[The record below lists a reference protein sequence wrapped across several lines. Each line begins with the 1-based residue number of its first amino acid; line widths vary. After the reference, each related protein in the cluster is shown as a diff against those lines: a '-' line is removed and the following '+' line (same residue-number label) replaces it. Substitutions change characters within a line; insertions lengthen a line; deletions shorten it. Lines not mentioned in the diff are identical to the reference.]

1 MSNSIKHKDHRRTVG
16 EWLSEP
22 YEWRIPV
29 YQRHYAWD
37 PEEEFGPTQLFWEI
51 VEEQASKRLKN
62 KKVDPHYFGA
72 ILVENKTG
80 NLQSTHN
87 YDVVDGQQRLTTIN
101 VAMFAIIGIASQFSY
116 RKDVQDKL
124 EKYIFNDPSPNARKQ
139 QKLVPTNFDR
149 TQFGNL
155 LSGAFDESCSYK
167 DDSEQAKRSK
177 VVQACHF
184 FSEEF
189 KEFVD
194 NNSTTDQMVAI
205 NVLIDTIIDGF
216 ELVLIPLKETDEAQ
230 KVFESLNN
238 TARPLTTFDLIR
250 NNIFYRA
257 DKALPGSDV
266 ELFESR
272 EWQQFEDTFWETT
285 PGRSDNN
292 THVEAYIA
300 RMLMAKKQRFLLLN
314 RNAIFKEYKSFAKG
328 EAEKGLN
335 VRAEIG
341 TISEYVDIYKHL
353 VGETKKNLLSK
364 DFDFGYFM
372 HAICN
377 SMDFYPAIF
386 TIVSCDAS
394 VEEKKRMIFLLESYV
409 IRRHMCQWPSGDYNK
424 QAPRIC
430 KELGSEPNYQKLD
443 EFLKG
448 SPGSETRAFPSNE
461 DILNSCLHHNFYSRN
476 KLKNYIFQR
485 IAHHTTTDRDEV
497 RGIEGLTID
506 HIMPKAWREKAGWS
520 DALISDALISDAL
533 KGILEED
540 IDIKIH
546 EEDIDIKIH
555 TIGNLT
561 PMSRGLN
568 SAKSNRGW
576 DDPKGARSH
585 LRECDLKMTR
595 ILASKDKWDLNDIDE
610 RSRELARSIC
620 EIWPYDII

>member
-29 YQRHYAWD
+29 YQRHYAWN
-37 PEEEFGPTQLFWEI
+37 PKEEFGPTQLFWEI
-51 VEEQASKRLKN
+51 VEEQASKRLK
-62 KKVDPHYFGA
+62 KKSVDPHYFGA

-80 NLQSTHN
+80 NLQSIHN

-101 VAMFAIIGIASQFSY
+101 VAMFAIIGIASQFRY

-124 EKYIFNDPSPNARKQ
+124 GKYIFNDPSPDARKQ
-139 QKLVPTNFDR
+139 PKLVPTNFDR

-266 ELFESR
+266 ELFKSGK
-272 EWQQFEDTFWETT
+272 WQQFEDTFWEKTT
-285 PGRSDNN
+285 GRRKDNN

-314 RNAIFKEYKSFAKG
+314 RNAIFKEYKSFAKD

-335 VRAEIG
+335 VRAEIE

-353 VGETKKNLLSK
+353 VGETNRNPLGK

-386 TIVSCDAS
+386 TIISCDAS
-394 VEEKKRMIFLLESYV
+394 VEEKERMIFLLERYV

-424 QAPRIC
+424 QSPRIC

-448 SPGSETRAFPSNE
+448 SPGSETRAFPSDE
-461 DILNSCLHHNFYSRN
+461 DIFNICLHNNFYSRN
-476 KLKNYIFQR
+476 KLKNYIFQM
-485 IAHHTTTDRDEV
+485 IAYHTTTDRDEV
-497 RGIEGLTID
+497 RSIIGLTID
-506 HIMPKAWREKAGWS
+506 HIMPIAWREKAGWS
-520 DALISDALISDAL
+520 DALKDIS
-533 KGILEED
+533 
-540 IDIKIH
+540 

-561 PMSRGLN
+561 PMSQGLN

-576 DDPKGARSH
+576 NDAKGAKSH
-585 LRECDLKMTR
+585 LKECDLKITR
-595 ILASKDKWDLNDIDE
+595 ILASKDKWDLDDISK
-610 RSRELARSIC
+610 RSRELASIIC
-620 EIWPYDII
+620 KIWPYDII